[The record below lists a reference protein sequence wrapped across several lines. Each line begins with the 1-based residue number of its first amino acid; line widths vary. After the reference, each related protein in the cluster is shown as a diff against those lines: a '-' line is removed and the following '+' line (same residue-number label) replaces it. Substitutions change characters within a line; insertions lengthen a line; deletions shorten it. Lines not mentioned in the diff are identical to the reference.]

1 MWRFLSCVFLV
12 CGGLV
17 GGNNIMPMRIYT
29 LWQRLHLALS
39 HCILIF
45 FATWSPGVS
54 KACRNP
60 VDR

>member
-1 MWRFLSCVFLV
+1 MWRFLSCSVFVLGCCFV
-12 CGGLV
+12 SDDSVL
-17 GGNNIMPMRIYT
+17 PMRNLT
-29 LWQRLHLALS
+29 LWKLS
-39 HCILIF
+39 LLLCLTATRY

>member
-1 MWRFLSCVFLV
+1 MWRFLSYVFFLCGVLV
-12 CGGLV
+12 V
-17 GGNNIMPMRIYT
+17 GNKVLPMRKYT
-29 LWQRLHLALS
+29 LWHRLHLALS
-39 HCILIF
+39 HCNLIF